1 MSKID
6 VGRLDKRI
14 IFLKMT
20 EVKND
25 LKQTVKRPEEYKTL
39 WASVDPTNAKDQKEA
54 ERSNDI
60 IEYTVYIRYRED
72 ITGDMII
79 NYSGK
84 RLEILYP
91 PINVKE
97 QKVLLKI
104 LCKYKVGDLIV

>member
-1 MSKID
+1 MDI
-6 VGRLDKRI
+6 GRLNKRI
-14 IFLKMT
+14 SFLKT
-20 EVKND
+20 EEGKND
-25 LKQTVKRPEEYKTL
+25 LKQTVKIPEPYRKL
-39 WASVDPTNAKDQKEA
+39 WASVEPTNAKDLKEA

-97 QKVLLKI
+97 EGVLLKI